1 MRLRIRHTTKYTF
14 DQPVS
19 SGLQQLRKTPKS
31 SHNQT
36 VMTWRTGIVGG
47 KKELAFDDH
56 HNNVVELLSIEK
68 GATSLAVTSEGEV
81 EIAELHGMVGPHI
94 GPAPLWLY
102 RKPTSRTKAGQGV
115 TRLVQSLPSGEPL
128 ERLHALLTGV
138 HQAVIYEV
146 GSSEPEWTAEEALL
160 AGRGVCQD
168 HAHVFVA
175 GARHMGLP
183 ARYVSGYLMLNDRIE
198 QDAMHAWA
206 EAYIDG
212 LGWVGFDPSNGIS
225 PDTRYVRV
233 ATGLD
238 YSDAAPVTGTRTGGT
253 GERLAVEIEVAQQ

>member
-1 MRLRIRHTTKYTF
+1 MRLRIRHTTKYSF
-14 DQPVS
+14 DQPVT

-31 SHNQT
+31 SHDQT
-36 VMTWRTGIVGG
+36 VLSWRTGIVGG
-47 KKELAFDDH
+47 KKELSFDDH

-81 EIAELHGMVGPHI
+81 EIAELHGVVGPHI

-102 RKPTSRTKAGQGV
+102 RKPTQRTRAGQNV
-115 TRLVQSLPSGEPL
+115 VRLLQSVPAGEPL
-128 ERLHALLTGV
+128 ERLHGLLRAV
-138 HQAVIYEV
+138 HEAVAYEI
-146 GSSEPEWTAEEALL
+146 GASEPEWTAEDALV

-175 GARHMGLP
+175 AARHMGLP

-206 EAYIDG
+206 EAHIDG

-233 ATGLD
+233 ATGPD
-238 YSDAAPVTGTRTGGT
+238 YSDAAPVIGTRTGGT